1 MDRIP
6 TKIKFLNCISSFES
20 TSYETDDEFSFFN
33 GFNQPATPLK
43 VTSAIKHRNTAE
55 EIMIY
60 VHRVYSLLL
69 KLEKNKV

>member
-1 MDRIP
+1 MMVNSVLY
-6 TKIKFLNCISSFES
+6 TES
-20 TSYETDDEFSFFN
+20 GKLTDAD
-33 GFNQPATPLK
+33 LK
-43 VTSAIKHRNTAE
+43 VTSAIKHRNIAE